1 MILSLLIDNASEKPA
16 DFLLFLG
23 RIHPLV
29 VHLPIG
35 FLLLAA
41 LAEFATRKTKFEP
54 IKMFTHYLWGLG
66 AISSLFAVGVGYLLS
81 LSGDYNPDTLFWH
94 KWSGVAVLVLSVGC
108 YYHVKFQ
115 QKLPVFTKS
124 ILVTVTVIALTYTGH
139 LGGNLTHGSTY
150 LLEYAPNP
158 VRSLAGMPK
167 KKIPRK
173 KVTEI
178 DSANVYLDL
187 IAPMMERRCVSCH
200 NDDKKKGE
208 LNLSSYSLMLK
219 GGENA
224 EVLVPGDLNSSDLY
238 RRINLAEIH
247 DDFMPSEGKQP
258 LSAEEVKIIG
268 WWIKNMAPSK
278 GYFTQ
283 MNPTKNT
290 VDLVKKYL
298 KLDKN
303 NLLTKTVLP
312 PNELAVNS
320 LTNEGFIL
328 NLLMKENYF
337 LEANFNLSEKTLTD
351 QSFESLFQI
360 KEQLIWLTMV
370 NSNVSDKH
378 LEKIGQLE
386 NLIKLNLSQNSIS
399 NDGFKHLIHLKNLES
414 LNLYET
420 NVSDALLNVIPQL
433 THLKRLYISESKA
446 SNKVVNQL
454 QNENQKLTIIF
465 D

>member
-1 MILSLLIDNASEKPA
+1 
-16 DFLLFLG
+16 
-23 RIHPLV
+23 
-29 VHLPIG
+29 
-35 FLLLAA
+35 
-41 LAEFATRKTKFEP
+41 
-54 IKMFTHYLWGLG
+54 
-66 AISSLFAVGVGYLLS
+66 
-81 LSGDYNPDTLFWH
+81 
-94 KWSGVAVLVLSVGC
+94 
-108 YYHVKFQ
+108 
-115 QKLPVFTKS
+115 
-124 ILVTVTVIALTYTGH
+124 
-139 LGGNLTHGSTY
+139 
-150 LLEYAPNP
+150 
-158 VRSLAGMPK
+158 
-167 KKIPRK
+167 
-173 KVTEI
+173 
-178 DSANVYLDL
+178 
-187 IAPMMERRCVSCH
+187 
-200 NDDKKKGE
+200 
-208 LNLSSYSLMLK
+208 
-219 GGENA
+219 
-224 EVLVPGDLNSSDLY
+224 
-238 RRINLAEIH
+238 
-247 DDFMPSEGKQP
+247 MPSEGKQP